1 MQVYENQVT
10 FFRYYRP
17 TDSKTGYAASD
28 KGTCFCIVIDY
39 DIRELYVSASVCNG
53 DNFSKREA
61 KILATSRMRNGYYYT
76 FALDDFISIS
86 QPATLIQFLREQFDA
101 IHAEMRNV
109 SIIKLPRDNLVA
121 SIVRQLHE
129 D

>member
-17 TDSKTGYAASD
+17 TDPNTGCAASD
-28 KGTCFCIVIDY
+28 KGTCFCIVMDY

-61 KILATSRMRNGYYYT
+61 KILATSRMRNGDYYT
-76 FALDDFISIS
+76 FALADFTSIS
-86 QPATLIQFLREQFDA
+86 QPATLIQFLRVQFSA
-101 IHAEMRNV
+101 IYTEMRNV
-109 SIIKLPRDNLVA
+109 GIIQLPRDNLITA
-121 SIVRQLHE
+121 IVRQLHE
-129 D
+129 Y